1 VPPGRWGGSEPRR
14 RSCEHSLRASIPDD
28 QVALEATINTF
39 AIAKLLEGDVGRVV
53 VSNPMR
59 TRTIADAKMT
69 TDKVNAGVLARLLAA
84 D

>member
-1 VPPGRWGGSEPRR
+1 
-14 RSCEHSLRASIPDD
+14 
-28 QVALEATINTF
+28 
-39 AIAKLLEGDVGRVV
+39 VV